1 MQSENS
7 IYHIVRGT
15 VLVLIVAG
23 LLGWA
28 LIRALK
34 RSGEP
39 ARLLFKWVLTA
50 GVIAFAHWKIVPLAA
65 ANPFIG
71 VPLAAA
77 CGLALAAIWR
87 QALTDIVAKPFGS
100 LYDGGDVEIEPR
112 PYYSVADAKR
122 KKGLYHEAIVEI
134 RKQLA
139 KFPTDFEGQVKLAE
153 IQAENLND
161 LPGTELTI
169 QRLCAQSGHAP
180 INLVFAL
187 NSLADWHLKYGM
199 DPDAARQ
206 DLEKVVELVGESE
219 VALLAAQRIAHLGS
233 KEMLLAA
240 RNPPPLP
247 VPVGVKN
254 IGLMQSSVHLKPAES
269 DPANLAAQYVEH
281 LKVHPQDTEA
291 REKLAVIY
299 ADHYGRLDLAADQL
313 DQLIEQP
320 NQPAKLVV
328 RWLNLLAD
336 LQLRHDADPD
346 AARHS
351 LERIIERYPKHAA
364 ADIAR
369 NRLNL
374 LNLEI
379 KARDKSSGVR
389 MGTYEQNIGL
399 KQNRARPG

>member
-1 MQSENS
+1 MQPTNS
-7 IYHIVRGT
+7 IFSIIRDT
-15 VLVLIVAG
+15 VLLLIAVG

-28 LIRALK
+28 LIRGLK
-34 RSGEP
+34 RSDDP
-39 ARLLFKWVLTA
+39 ARLLFQWVLTA
-50 GVIAFAHWKIVPLAA
+50 GVIGLAKWKIVPLAL

-71 VPLAAA
+71 VPLVAG
-77 CGLALAAIWR
+77 CGLALAVIWR
-87 QALTDIVAKPFGS
+87 HALTDIVAKPFGS
-100 LYDGGDVEIEPR
+100 LFDGGDVELEPR
-112 PYYSVADAKR
+112 PYYSIADAKR
-122 KKGLYHEAIVEI
+122 KKGLYQEAIAEI

-139 KFPTDFEGQVKLAE
+139 KFPADFEGQMKLAE

-206 DLEKVVELVGESE
+206 DLEKVVELFPESE
-219 VALLAAQRIAHLGS
+219 FALLAAQRIAHLGS
-233 KEMLLAA
+233 KETLLAA
-240 RNPPPLP
+240 RNPPRLHLP
-247 VPVGVKN
+247 EGVKN
-254 IGLMQSSVHLKPAES
+254 IGLMQSSAHLRPTES